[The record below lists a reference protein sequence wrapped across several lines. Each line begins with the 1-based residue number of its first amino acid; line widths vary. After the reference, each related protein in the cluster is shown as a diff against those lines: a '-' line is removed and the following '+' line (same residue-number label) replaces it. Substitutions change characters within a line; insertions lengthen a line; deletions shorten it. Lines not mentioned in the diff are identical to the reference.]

1 MKQILLSSLSILSLA
16 MAYAQSVSTY
26 NYGWAAPNPQI
37 YVVPS
42 CVNELRIVARGAG
55 GCKDNSSNF
64 SAGKGAHV
72 EGTFSVT
79 AGDTLLIRVG
89 QNPCSGF
96 ANPSLSGANGGGG
109 GTYVVSKKNGVL
121 TPVIIAGGGGGAGN
135 LENTMKHGQAGTTA
149 GNGSGNGAGT
159 AGTNGNGGS
168 TSNTSGSGGGY
179 YTDGGTGV
187 NANMGGKSYLNGG
200 AYGQSNGGNGG
211 SSGGGASIGSYSGGG
226 GGGYNGG
233 GGAGSDGCGG
243 GGSSYNPGSAP
254 NDSTGVNSGHGIVK
268 ITAIKA
274 DPNFSISFTTED
286 AKCKGGDGKL
296 FLTVSGAFEPIKYD
310 IDGWGFMDLSTLSS
324 RSFGAGEHYLLLK
337 DACQNISDTT
347 FFDIFEPSTYV
358 GIDEI
363 VVPGGDSN
371 TGSIEVTGTGGVPPY
386 LYNIDGST
394 WDTQYMWD
402 SLANGTYIVGV
413 KDANDCDAYKYL
425 TLEGYASLD
434 NTEFNA
440 VQVYPNPATSIL
452 SIKNDKNVRYDLLDM
467 TGKLIMNSTTFA
479 LSHTLSTE
487 HIESGIYLLNLYT
500 ENNAVKTVKVV
511 IK

>member
-1 MKQILLSSLSILSLA
+1 MKKILLSSLGLLSLA
-16 MAYAQSVSTY
+16 MANAQSTQTFT
-26 NYGWAAPNPQI
+26 YGWAAPNPQV

-42 CVNELRIVARGAG
+42 CVGQLEIVARGAS
-55 GCKDNSSNF
+55 GCDQGASF

-72 EGTFSVT
+72 QGKFDVNP
-79 AGDTLLIRVG
+79 GDTILIRVG
-89 QNPCSGF
+89 QNPCTGF
-96 ANPSLSGANGGGG
+96 ANPSLNGGTGGGG
-109 GTYVVSKKNGVL
+109 GSYVVKRMNGVY
-121 TPVIIAGGGGGAGN
+121 TPLAIAGGGGGGGN
-135 LENTMKHGQAGTTA
+135 AENTMKHGQASSTA
-149 GNGSGNGAGT
+149 GNGIGGSNGSAGTSGNGGGT
-159 AGTNGNGGS
+159 SGY
-168 TSNTSGSGGGY
+168 SGSGGGY
-179 YTDGGTGV
+179 YTDGGGYY
-187 NANMGGKSYLNGG
+187 ANLGGKAFLNGSDG
-200 AYGQSNGGNGG
+200 GTSNLYRGGFG
-211 SSGGGASIGSYSGGG
+211 GGGAGIGSYSGGG

-233 GGAGSDGCGG
+233 GAGGSDGCGG
-243 GGSSYNPGSAP
+243 GGGSYNAGYAT
-254 NDSTGVNSGHGIVK
+254 NDSTGVNTGHGIVK

-310 IDGWGFMDLSTLSS
+310 IDGWGFMDLSTLSN
-324 RSFGAGEHYLLLK
+324 RSFGAGEHYLVLK

-413 KDANDCDAYKYL
+413 KDANDCDAYKYI

-434 NTEFNA
+434 NTEFNDI
-440 VQVYPNPATSIL
+440 QVYPNPATSIL
-452 SIKNDKNVRYDLLDM
+452 SIKNDKNIRYDLLDM